1 MEDKLLVL
9 RCKRGSREALCR
21 IYEKYKDDLLILAIA
36 LLNEK
41 SAAEDVLHDVF
52 ISFVQNVRSFKLNG
66 SLKSYFATC
75 VANRARN
82 KNREKQAQNVGLD
95 EARAV
100 SSDSNEPG
108 ESIICNEELQQLRRA
123 MAQLPYPQR
132 AVIMLHMQAGMR
144 FKAIA
149 NSQGISVNTVKSRY
163 RYGIDKLRLILSRE
177 AKK

>member
-1 MEDKLLVL
+1 M
-9 RCKRGSREALCR
+9 
-21 IYEKYKDDLLILAIA
+21 
-36 LLNEK
+36 
-41 SAAEDVLHDVF
+41 
-52 ISFVQNVRSFKLNG
+52 
-66 SLKSYFATC
+66 
-75 VANRARN
+75 
-82 KNREKQAQNVGLD
+82 D